1 MRRFSIVLLF
11 ILIAG
16 AAYGWYALRKPP
28 KPMEMSEPVR
38 IHQGVVIGGV
48 DRDNPDVIVFN
59 GIPYATAKRWTP
71 PAAPPQWGAISRDT
85 REYGPECLQS
95 RKRSAGFVDSILEG
109 VGLSGFE
116 RMVARG
122 LMSLQKPPPESED
135 CLSLNIR
142 TANLGGRELQPVMVW
157 IHGGSHQFGSGSQSI
172 YQANGLVEKGAV
184 LVTINY
190 RLGAFGYLAHPAL
203 TEEAG
208 TSGNYGLLDQVSA
221 LNWVRENIAVF
232 GGDPNNVTVFGESAG
247 AQSVTE
253 LMASPLSEGLFHKAI
268 LQSGASTYNAL
279 HLKRSAIPGVK
290 SAEEAGIEFLST
302 LVPHTARAADLRNI
316 PAAAIIARSEARG
329 DLAPYFLPVV
339 DGKVLP
345 RPIGAAFRDGQTP
358 QVPMLAGFNADEGT
372 LFYSEIQ
379 SPTVLRPQITGTLE
393 EREEALASVFGLN
406 PAKALQALY
415 GMNTLESWDKGA
427 TDMLGDDLFGVHM
440 RYVGRRN
447 AQTGQPTYLYHFT
460 RVPPSPRQTIGAFH
474 ASEISFVFNSHLPGL
489 KVTDGDRTLTEA
501 MMTYW
506 TNFARTGDPNGP
518 GVPEWPAYSVDRDVW
533 LDLNHSIRVIEGLRA
548 RRLDILE
555 ENLLKRIELMAG
567 PPVTPIV
574 PEPVDAAIPP
584 ANLEASEAAEPA
596 TLERAPVVPKTQPTR
611 PEMAAPPPAEARPV
625 PQPAEEL
632 PAPVLRPL
640 NPPVERAPQPEA
652 EPASEPVVPPAPQP
666 VPEPVSGGEQ
676 APADGN

>member
-1 MRRFSIVLLF
+1 MD
-11 ILIAG
+11 
-16 AAYGWYALRKPP
+16 
-28 KPMEMSEPVR
+28 MSEPVR

-59 GIPYATAKRWTP
+59 GIPYGTAKRWSP

-95 RKRSAGFVDSILEG
+95 RGRSGAFIDAILEG

-116 RMVARG
+116 RMMARTAI
-122 LMSLQKPPPESED
+122 SLQKPPPEAED

-203 TEEAG
+203 SEEAG

-253 LMASPLSEGLFHKAI
+253 LMASPLSDGLFHKAI

-290 SAEEAGIEFLST
+290 SAEDAGTEFLSG
-302 LVPHTARAADLRNI
+302 LVPDDARADDLRTI
-316 PAAAIIARSEARG
+316 PAAEIIARSEARR

-358 QVPMLAGFNADEGT
+358 RVPLLAGFNADEGS
-372 LFYSEIQ
+372 LFYDEIY
-379 SPTVLRPQITGTLE
+379 SPTVLRPQISGTLE
-393 EREEALASVFGLN
+393 EREAALAAVFGQN

-415 GMNTLESWDKGA
+415 GMNTLESWDEGA
-427 TDMLGDDLFGVHM
+427 VDMLGDDMFGVHM

-447 AQTGQPTYLYHFT
+447 VEGGEPTYLYHFT
-460 RVPPSPRQTIGAFH
+460 RVSPSPRQTIGAFH
-474 ASEISFVFNSHLPGL
+474 ASEIPFVFNSHLPGL
-489 KVTDGDRTLTEA
+489 KVTDGDLALTEA

-506 TNFARTGDPNGP
+506 TNFARTGDPNGT
-518 GVPEWPAYSVDRDVW
+518 GVPEWPAYSLERDVW
-533 LDLNHSIRVIEGLRA
+533 LDLNHSIRVIDGLRA

-555 ENLLKRIELMAG
+555 ETLLNRIEQMAG
-567 PPVTPIV
+567 APPVPDL
-574 PEPVDAAIPP
+574 PEPVAPD
-584 ANLEASEAAEPA
+584 AEPA
-596 TLERAPVVPKTQPTR
+596 GLEETAPAVIAPRQPAAAAPVKTAPVPAPAPAPRTEPKEVLPEPILR
-611 PEMAAPPPAEARPV
+611 PLYPPAETAPAEVPAEDDANLPAPEPATEPV
-625 PQPAEEL
+625 AEPLPQPA
-632 PAPVLRPL
+632 
-640 NPPVERAPQPEA
+640 
-652 EPASEPVVPPAPQP
+652 S
-666 VPEPVSGGEQ
+666 
-676 APADGN
+676 DGQ

>member
-1 MRRFSIVLLF
+1 MRRFGLIVLF
-11 ILIAG
+11 ILLAG

-38 IHQGVVIGGV
+38 IHQGVVIGGL
-48 DRDNPDVIVFN
+48 DRDNRDVIVFN
-59 GIPYATAKRWTP
+59 GIPYATGKRWTP
-71 PAAPPQWGAISRDT
+71 PSAPPQWGAISRDT

-95 RKRSAGFVDSILEG
+95 RQRSGGFVDSILEG

-116 RMVARG
+116 RMVARTV
-122 LMSLQKPPPESED
+122 LSLQKTPPLAEV

-172 YQANGLVEKGAV
+172 YQANGLVEKGVV

-221 LNWVRENIAVF
+221 LSWVRENIAVF

-253 LMASPLSEGLFHKAI
+253 LMASPLSEGLFNKVI

-290 SAEEAGIEFLST
+290 SAEEAGTEFLSS
-302 LVPHTARAADLRNI
+302 LVPPTARADDLRKI
-316 PAAAIIARSEARG
+316 PAAAIIAQAEARP
-329 DLAPYFLPVV
+329 DLSPYFLPVV

-345 RPIGAAFRDGQTP
+345 RPIGAAFRDGEVP
-358 QVPMLAGFNADEGT
+358 RVPMIAGFNADEGT
-372 LFYSEIQ
+372 LFYDAIY
-379 SPTVLRPQITGTLE
+379 SPTILKPQMTGTLE
-393 EREEALASVFGLN
+393 DREAALASVFGQN

-427 TDMLGDDLFGVHM
+427 TDMLGDDMFGVHM
-440 RYVGRRN
+440 RFAGRRN
-447 AQTGQPTYLYHFT
+447 AEDGAPTYLYHFT
-460 RVPPSPRQTIGAFH
+460 RVPPSPNQTIGAFH
-474 ASEISFVFNSHLPGL
+474 AAEISFVFNSHLPGL
-489 KVTDGDRTLTEA
+489 KVTDGDMALTEA

-506 TNFARTGDPNGP
+506 TNFARTGDPNGT
-518 GVPEWPAYSVDRDVW
+518 GVPEWPSYSLDRDVW

-555 ENLLKRIELMAG
+555 ETLLQRIEKMAG
-567 PPVTPIV
+567 PPPMPDL
-574 PEPVDAAIPP
+574 PEPVAPDELAAGAAEEAPAPVIRQEPAVTRPP
-584 ANLEASEAAEPA
+584 AA
-596 TLERAPVVPKTQPTR
+596 
-611 PEMAAPPPAEARPV
+611 AAPRKEV
-625 PQPAEEL
+625 L
-632 PAPVLRPL
+632 PEPVLRPL
-640 NPPVERAPQPEA
+640 NPPVDVPAEDDANAAAAAPVPTPAPEPQPIPEA
-652 EPASEPVVPPAPQP
+652 APASEPV
-666 VPEPVSGGEQ
+666 S
-676 APADGN
+676 DGQ

>member
-1 MRRFSIVLLF
+1 MRRFGIVVLL
-11 ILIAG
+11 LLLAG
-16 AAYGWYALRKPP
+16 AAFGWYTLRKPP
-28 KPMEMSEPVR
+28 KPMDMSEPVR

-59 GIPYATAKRWTP
+59 GIPYGTAKRWSP

-95 RKRSAGFVDSILEG
+95 RGRSGAFIDAILEG

-116 RMVARG
+116 RMMARTAI
-122 LMSLQKPPPESED
+122 SLQKPPPEAED

-203 TEEAG
+203 SEEAG

-253 LMASPLSEGLFHKAI
+253 LMASPLSDGLFHKAI

-290 SAEEAGIEFLST
+290 SAEDAGTEFLSG
-302 LVPHTARAADLRNI
+302 LVPDDARADDLRTI
-316 PAAAIIARSEARG
+316 PAAEIIARSEARR

-358 QVPMLAGFNADEGT
+358 RVPLLAGFNADEGS
-372 LFYSEIQ
+372 LFYDEIY
-379 SPTVLRPQITGTLE
+379 SPTVLRPQISGTLE
-393 EREEALASVFGLN
+393 EREAALAAVFGQN

-415 GMNTLESWDKGA
+415 GMNTLESWDEGA
-427 TDMLGDDLFGVHM
+427 VDMLGDDMFGVHM

-447 AQTGQPTYLYHFT
+447 VEGGEPTYLYHFT
-460 RVPPSPRQTIGAFH
+460 RVSPSPRQTIGAFH
-474 ASEISFVFNSHLPGL
+474 ASEIPFVFNSHLPGL
-489 KVTDGDRTLTEA
+489 KVTDGDLALTEA

-506 TNFARTGDPNGP
+506 TNFARTGDPNGT
-518 GVPEWPAYSVDRDVW
+518 GVPEWPAYSLERDVW
-533 LDLNHSIRVIEGLRA
+533 LDLNHSIRVIDGLRA

-555 ENLLKRIELMAG
+555 ETLLNRIEQMAG
-567 PPVTPIV
+567 APPVPDL
-574 PEPVDAAIPP
+574 PEPVAPD
-584 ANLEASEAAEPA
+584 AEPA
-596 TLERAPVVPKTQPTR
+596 GLEETAPAVIAPRQPAAAAPVKTAPVPAPAPAPRTEPKEVLPEPILR
-611 PEMAAPPPAEARPV
+611 PLYPPAETAPAEVPAEDDANLPAPEPATEPV
-625 PQPAEEL
+625 AEPLPQPA
-632 PAPVLRPL
+632 
-640 NPPVERAPQPEA
+640 
-652 EPASEPVVPPAPQP
+652 S
-666 VPEPVSGGEQ
+666 
-676 APADGN
+676 DGQ

>member
-11 ILIAG
+11 ILLAG
-16 AAYGWYALRKPP
+16 AAYGWFALRKPP

-38 IHQGVVIGGV
+38 IHQGVVIGGL
-48 DRDNPDVIVFN
+48 DRENPDVIVFN
-59 GIPYATAKRWTP
+59 GIPYGTAKRWSP

-85 REYGPECLQS
+85 RDYGPECTQS
-95 RKRSAGFVDSILEG
+95 RARSDGFVDSILEG

-116 RMVARG
+116 RMAARV
-122 LMSLQKPPPESED
+122 LISLQKKPPESED

-142 TANLGGRELQPVMVW
+142 TANLGGRDLQPVMVW

-172 YQANGLVEKGAV
+172 YQANGLVEKGVV

-190 RLGAFGYLAHPAL
+190 RLGALGYLAHPAL

-221 LNWVRENIAVF
+221 LSWVRENIAVF

-247 AQSVTE
+247 AQSITE

-279 HLKRSAIPGVK
+279 HLKRSAIQDVK
-290 SAEEAGIEFLST
+290 SAEEAGIEFLSP

-316 PAAAIIARSEARG
+316 PAAAIIARGEARR
-329 DLAPYFLPVV
+329 DLTPYFLPVV

-358 QVPMLAGFNADEGT
+358 RVPMIAGFNADEGS
-372 LFYSEIQ
+372 LFYEAIY
-379 SPTVLRPQITGTLE
+379 SPTVLRPGIAGSLE

-427 TDMLGDDLFGVHM
+427 TDMLGDDMFGVHM

-447 AQTGQPTYLYHFT
+447 VEGGEPTYLYHFT

-474 ASEISFVFNSHLPGL
+474 AAEISFVFNSHLPGL
-489 KVTDGDRTLTEA
+489 KVTDADLVLTEA

-506 TNFARTGDPNGP
+506 TNFARTGDPNGT
-518 GVPEWPAYSVDRDVW
+518 GVPEWPAYSLDRDVW

-548 RRLDILE
+548 RKLDILE
-555 ENLLKRIELMAG
+555 ETLVERILKMAG
-567 PPVTPIV
+567 PPQIPEL
-574 PEPVDAAIPP
+574 PEPVSPDEAP
-584 ANLEASEAAEPA
+584 AEAPASEPEAVQYRSLPEAAAEPISA
-596 TLERAPVVPKTQPTR
+596 PSPAPVQVPVTPRAP
-611 PEMAAPPPAEARPV
+611 PETEPAEV
-625 PQPAEEL
+625 L
-632 PAPVLRPL
+632 PEPVLRPL
-640 NPPVERAPQPEA
+640 TLPVETA
-652 EPASEPVVPPAPQP
+652 PPA
-666 VPEPVSGGEQ
+666 VITTEPDTDISSGGE
-676 APADGN
+676 

>member
-11 ILIAG
+11 ILLAG

-95 RKRSAGFVDSILEG
+95 RQRSGGFVDSILEG

-116 RMVARG
+116 RMAARVV
-122 LMSLQKPPPESED
+122 LSLQKAPPESED

-142 TANLGGRELQPVMVW
+142 TANLGGRDLQPVMVW

-172 YQANGLVEKGAV
+172 YQANGLVEKGVV

-190 RLGAFGYLAHPAL
+190 RLGALGYLAHPAL

-221 LNWVRENIAVF
+221 LGWVRENIAVF

-253 LMASPLSEGLFHKAI
+253 LMASPLSEGLFDKVI
-268 LQSGASTYNAL
+268 LQSGASSYNAL
-279 HLKRSAIPGVK
+279 HLKRSVIPGVK
-290 SAEEAGIEFLST
+290 SAEEAGTEFLSS
-302 LVPHTARAADLRNI
+302 LVPHTARAGDLRNI
-316 PAAAIIARSEARG
+316 PAAAIIARAEARP
-329 DLAPYFLPVV
+329 DLSPYFLPVV

-345 RPIGAAFRDGQTP
+345 RPIGAAIRDGDAP
-358 QVPMLAGFNADEGT
+358 RVPMIAGFNGDEGT
-372 LFYSEIQ
+372 LFYDAIY
-379 SPTVLRPQITGTLE
+379 SPTVLKPQMTGTLE
-393 EREEALASVFGLN
+393 EREAALASVFGQN

-427 TDMLGDDLFGVHM
+427 TDMLGDDMFGVHM
-440 RYVGRRN
+440 RFAGRRN
-447 AQTGQPTYLYHFT
+447 AEDGAPTYLYHFT
-460 RVPPSPRQTIGAFH
+460 RIPPSPRQTIGAFH
-474 ASEISFVFNSHLPGL
+474 AAEISFVFNSHLPGL
-489 KVTDGDRTLTEA
+489 KVTDGDMALTEA
-501 MMTYW
+501 MVTYW

-518 GVPEWPAYSVDRDVW
+518 GVPEWPAYSLDRDVW

-555 ENLLKRIELMAG
+555 ETLLRRIETMAG
-567 PPVTPIV
+567 PPPMPDL
-574 PEPVDAAIPP
+574 PEPVAPDELATG
-584 ANLEASEAAEPA
+584 EAEAEPA
-596 TLERAPVVPKTQPTR
+596 PVIRQEPAASR
-611 PEMAAPPPAEARPV
+611 PPAAAAPRKEA
-625 PQPAEEL
+625 L
-632 PAPVLRPL
+632 PEPVLRPL
-640 NPPVERAPQPEA
+640 NPPAGVPAEDDANAAGPAPVPTPA
-652 EPASEPVVPPAPQP
+652 PEPASEAPPATD
-666 VPEPVSGGEQ
+666 PVS
-676 APADGN
+676 DGQ

>member
-1 MRRFSIVLLF
+1 MRRFSIVLLL
-11 ILIAG
+11 ILLAG
-16 AAYGWYALRKPP
+16 AAYGWFALRKPP

-48 DRDNPDVIVFN
+48 DRENADVIVFN
-59 GIPYATAKRWTP
+59 GIPYGTAKRWSP

-85 REYGPECLQS
+85 REYGPECTQS
-95 RKRSAGFVDSILEG
+95 RARSDGFIDSILEG

-116 RMVARG
+116 RMMARVVI
-122 LMSLQKPPPESED
+122 SLQKKPQESED

-142 TANLGGRELQPVMVW
+142 TANLGGRDLQPVMVW
-157 IHGGSHQFGSGSQSI
+157 IHGGSHQFGAGSQSI
-172 YQANGLVEKGAV
+172 YQANGLVEKGVV

-221 LNWVRENIAVF
+221 LSWVRENIAVF

-247 AQSVTE
+247 AQSITE
-253 LMASPLSEGLFHKAI
+253 LMATPLSEGLFQKAI

-279 HLKRSAIPGVK
+279 HLKRSAIQGVK
-290 SAEEAGIEFLST
+290 SAEEAGIEFLSA
-302 LVPHTARAADLRNI
+302 LVPHTARAADLRSI
-316 PAAAIIARSEARG
+316 PAAAIIARGEARR
-329 DLAPYFLPVV
+329 DLTPYFLPVV

-358 QVPMLAGFNADEGT
+358 RIPMIAGFNADEGS
-372 LFYSEIQ
+372 LFYEAIY
-379 SPTVLRPQITGTLE
+379 SPTVLRPGISGSLE

-427 TDMLGDDLFGVHM
+427 TDMLGDDMFGVHM

-447 AQTGQPTYLYHFT
+447 VEGGEPTYLYHFT
-460 RVPPSPRQTIGAFH
+460 RIPPSPRQTIGAFH
-474 ASEISFVFNSHLPGL
+474 AAEISFVFNSHLPGL
-489 KVTDGDRTLTEA
+489 KVTEADLVLTEA

-506 TNFARTGDPNGP
+506 SNFARTGDPNGT
-518 GVPEWPAYSVDRDVW
+518 GVPEWPAYSQDRDVW

-548 RRLDILE
+548 RKLDILE
-555 ENLLKRIELMAG
+555 ETLAERILKMAG
-567 PPVTPIV
+567 APRMLEL
-574 PEPVDAAIPP
+574 PEPVSPDELP
-584 ANLEASEAAEPA
+584 ATMPAAEPA
-596 TLERAPVVPKTQPTR
+596 AVEYLGLPEIRPRPVSDPVTAPVQQPETPR
-611 PEMAAPPPAEARPV
+611 AQPRSEPAEV
-625 PQPAEEL
+625 L
-632 PAPVLRPL
+632 PEPVLRPL
-640 NPPVERAPQPEA
+640 T
-652 EPASEPVVPPAPQP
+652 PPAEIAPP
-666 VPEPVSGGEQ
+666 AEGSTEPGTEISSGGE
-676 APADGN
+676 